1 MRKVRREE
9 WGGVMVLGMNVLE
22 LMVILLIQL
31 IPFALVIVL
40 VVLAIRWFI
49 RQEREA
55 KRPELKAERAS
66 LGEVVRARREACGMT
81 QELVAQ
87 KLGVSRQAV
96 GKWESGKSEPSTT
109 NLMALAELFGTDAAE
124 LLREV
129 KR

>member
-1 MRKVRREE
+1 M
-9 WGGVMVLGMNVLE
+9 GAIMVLGMNVLE

-66 LGEVVRARREACGMT
+66 LGEVIRAHREACGMT

-109 NLMALAELFGTDAAE
+109 NLMAIAELLGTDAAE

>member
-9 WGGVMVLGMNVLE
+9 WGGVMLLGMNTLE

-31 IPFALVIVL
+31 VPFALGIVL

-66 LGEVVRARREACGMT
+66 LGEVIRARREACGMT

-109 NLMALAELFGTDAAE
+109 NLMALAELFGTDVAE

>member
-1 MRKVRREE
+1 M
-9 WGGVMVLGMNVLE
+9 GVIMVLGMNVLE

-31 IPFALVIVL
+31 VPFALVIVL

-66 LGEVVRARREACGMT
+66 LGEVIRAHREACGMT

-87 KLGVSRQAV
+87 KLSVSRQAV

-109 NLMALAELFGTDAAE
+109 NLMAIAELLGTDAAE

>member
-1 MRKVRREE
+1 M
-9 WGGVMVLGMNVLE
+9 GDVMLLGMNVLE

-66 LGEVVRARREACGMT
+66 LGEVIRARREACGMT

-96 GKWESGKSEPSTT
+96 GKWESDKSEPSTT
-109 NLMALAELFGTDAAE
+109 NLMAIAELLGTDAAE
-124 LLREV
+124 LLREA

>member
-1 MRKVRREE
+1 ML
-9 WGGVMVLGMNVLE
+9 LGMNTLE
-22 LMVILLIQL
+22 LMFILLIQL
-31 IPFALVIVL
+31 VPFALGIVL

-66 LGEVVRARREACGMT
+66 LGEVIRARREACGMT

>member
-1 MRKVRREE
+1 M
-9 WGGVMVLGMNVLE
+9 GGVMVLGMNVLE

-55 KRPELKAERAS
+55 KGPELKAERAS

-87 KLGVSRQAV
+87 KLDVSRQAV

>member
-1 MRKVRREE
+1 M
-9 WGGVMVLGMNVLE
+9 GGVMVLGMNVLE

-66 LGEVVRARREACGMT
+66 LGEVIRARREACGLT

-109 NLMALAELFGTDAAE
+109 NLMAIAELLGTDAAE

-129 KR
+129 KS

>member
-1 MRKVRREE
+1 M
-9 WGGVMVLGMNVLE
+9 GDVMLLGMNTLE

-31 IPFALVIVL
+31 VPFALGIVL

-66 LGEVVRARREACGMT
+66 LGEV
-81 QELVAQ
+81 
-87 KLGVSRQAV
+87 
-96 GKWESGKSEPSTT
+96 
-109 NLMALAELFGTDAAE
+109 
-124 LLREV
+124 

>member
-1 MRKVRREE
+1 M
-9 WGGVMVLGMNVLE
+9 GDVMVLGMNVLE

-66 LGEVVRARREACGMT
+66 LGEVIRARREACGMT

-87 KLGVSRQAV
+87 KLSVSRQAV

>member
-1 MRKVRREE
+1 M
-9 WGGVMVLGMNVLE
+9 GDVMVLGMSGPE

-31 IPFALVIVL
+31 VPFALGIVL

-66 LGEVVRARREACGMT
+66 LGEVIRARRDACGMT

-109 NLMALAELFGTDAAE
+109 NLMALAESFGTDAAE

>member
-1 MRKVRREE
+1 M
-9 WGGVMVLGMNVLE
+9 GDVMLLGMNVLE

-66 LGEVVRARREACGMT
+66 LGEVIRARREACGMT

-96 GKWESGKSEPSTT
+96 GKWESDKSEPSTT
-109 NLMALAELFGTDAAE
+109 NLMAIAELLGTDAEE
-124 LLREV
+124 LLREA

>member
-1 MRKVRREE
+1 M
-9 WGGVMVLGMNVLE
+9 GDVMILGMNTLE

-31 IPFALVIVL
+31 VPFALGIVL

-66 LGEVVRARREACGMT
+66 LGEVIRARREACGMT

-109 NLMALAELFGTDAAE
+109 NWMALAELFGTDAAE

>member
-1 MRKVRREE
+1 M
-9 WGGVMVLGMNVLE
+9 GGVMVLGMNVLE

>member
-1 MRKVRREE
+1 M
-9 WGGVMVLGMNVLE
+9 GDVMVLGMSGLE

-31 IPFALVIVL
+31 VPFALGIVL

-66 LGEVVRARREACGMT
+66 LGEVIRARREACGMT

>member
-1 MRKVRREE
+1 M
-9 WGGVMVLGMNVLE
+9 GGVMLLGMNTLE

-31 IPFALVIVL
+31 VPFALGIVL

-66 LGEVVRARREACGMT
+66 LGEVIRARREACGMT

>member
-1 MRKVRREE
+1 M
-9 WGGVMVLGMNVLE
+9 GAIMVLGMNVLE

-66 LGEVVRARREACGMT
+66 LGEVIRARREACGMT

-96 GKWESGKSEPSTT
+96 GKWESDKSEPSTT
-109 NLMALAELFGTDAAE
+109 NLMAIAELLGTDAAE

>member
-1 MRKVRREE
+1 M
-9 WGGVMVLGMNVLE
+9 GGVMVLGMNVLE

-66 LGEVVRARREACGMT
+66 LGEVIRARREACGMT

>member
-1 MRKVRREE
+1 M
-9 WGGVMVLGMNVLE
+9 GGVMVLGMNVLE

-66 LGEVVRARREACGMT
+66 LGEVIRAHRETCGMT

-109 NLMALAELFGTDAAE
+109 NLMALAELLGTDAAE

>member
-1 MRKVRREE
+1 M
-9 WGGVMVLGMNVLE
+9 GAIMVLGMNVLE

-66 LGEVVRARREACGMT
+66 LGEVIRAHREACGMT

-109 NLMALAELFGTDAAE
+109 NLIAIAELLGTDAAE

>member
-1 MRKVRREE
+1 ML
-9 WGGVMVLGMNVLE
+9 LGMNTLE

-31 IPFALVIVL
+31 VPFALGIVL

-66 LGEVVRARREACGMT
+66 LGEV
-81 QELVAQ
+81 
-87 KLGVSRQAV
+87 
-96 GKWESGKSEPSTT
+96 
-109 NLMALAELFGTDAAE
+109 
-124 LLREV
+124 

>member
-1 MRKVRREE
+1 M
-9 WGGVMVLGMNVLE
+9 GDVMLLGMNVLE

-66 LGEVVRARREACGMT
+66 LGEVIRARREACGMT

-109 NLMALAELFGTDAAE
+109 NLMAIAELLGTDAAE
-124 LLREV
+124 LLREA

>member
-1 MRKVRREE
+1 M
-9 WGGVMVLGMNVLE
+9 GDVMLLGMNTLE

-31 IPFALVIVL
+31 VPFVLGIVL

-66 LGEVVRARREACGMT
+66 LGEVIRARREACGMT

>member
-1 MRKVRREE
+1 M
-9 WGGVMVLGMNVLE
+9 GDVMILGMNTLE

-31 IPFALVIVL
+31 VPFALGIVL

-66 LGEVVRARREACGMT
+66 LGEVIRARREACGMT

-109 NLMALAELFGTDAAE
+109 NLMAIAELLGTDAAE

>member
-1 MRKVRREE
+1 M
-9 WGGVMVLGMNVLE
+9 GDVMVLGMSGPE

-31 IPFALVIVL
+31 VPFALGIVL

-66 LGEVVRARREACGMT
+66 LGEVIRARRDACGMT

>member
-9 WGGVMVLGMNVLE
+9 WGGVMLLGMNTLE

-31 IPFALVIVL
+31 VPFALGIVL
-40 VVLAIRWFI
+40 VVLVIRWFI

-66 LGEVVRARREACGMT
+66 LGEVIRARREACGMT

-109 NLMALAELFGTDAAE
+109 NLTALAELFGTDAAE

>member
-1 MRKVRREE
+1 M
-9 WGGVMVLGMNVLE
+9 GGVMVLGMNVLE

-66 LGEVVRARREACGMT
+66 LGEVIRARREACGMT

-109 NLMALAELFGTDAAE
+109 NLMAIAELLGTDAAE

-129 KR
+129 KS

>member
-1 MRKVRREE
+1 M
-9 WGGVMVLGMNVLE
+9 GDVMLLGMNVLE

-66 LGEVVRARREACGMT
+66 LGEVIRARREACGMT

-109 NLMALAELFGTDAAE
+109 NLMAIAELLGTDAAE

-129 KR
+129 KS

>member
-1 MRKVRREE
+1 M
-9 WGGVMVLGMNVLE
+9 GGVMVLGMNVLE

-31 IPFALVIVL
+31 IPFALGIVL
-40 VVLAIRWFI
+40 VVLAIRWVI

-66 LGEVVRARREACGMT
+66 LGEVIRAHREACGMT

-109 NLMALAELFGTDAAE
+109 NLMAIAELLGTDAAE

-129 KR
+129 KS

>member
-9 WGGVMVLGMNVLE
+9 WGGVMLLGMNTLE

-31 IPFALVIVL
+31 VPFALGIVL

-66 LGEVVRARREACGMT
+66 LGEVIRARREACGMT

>member
-1 MRKVRREE
+1 M
-9 WGGVMVLGMNVLE
+9 GGVMVLGMNVLE

-66 LGEVVRARREACGMT
+66 LGEVIRAHREACGMT

-109 NLMALAELFGTDAAE
+109 NLMAIAELLGTDAAE

-129 KR
+129 KS

>member
-1 MRKVRREE
+1 M
-9 WGGVMVLGMNVLE
+9 GDVMLLGMNVLE
-22 LMVILLIQL
+22 FMVILLIQL

-66 LGEVVRARREACGMT
+66 LGEVIRAHREACGMT

-109 NLMALAELFGTDAAE
+109 NLMAIAELLGTDAAE

>member
-1 MRKVRREE
+1 M
-9 WGGVMVLGMNVLE
+9 GDVMVLGMSGPE

-66 LGEVVRARREACGMT
+66 LGEVIRARREACGMT

>member
-1 MRKVRREE
+1 M
-9 WGGVMVLGMNVLE
+9 GDVMLLGMNVLE

-55 KRPELKAERAS
+55 KRPELKTERAS
-66 LGEVVRARREACGMT
+66 LGEVIRAHREACGMT

-109 NLMALAELFGTDAAE
+109 NLMAIAELLGTDAAE

>member
-1 MRKVRREE
+1 MI
-9 WGGVMVLGMNVLE
+9 LGMNTLE

-31 IPFALVIVL
+31 VPFALGIVL

-49 RQEREA
+49 RQER
-55 KRPELKAERAS
+55 AS
-66 LGEVVRARREACGMT
+66 LGEVIRARREACGMT

>member
-1 MRKVRREE
+1 M
-9 WGGVMVLGMNVLE
+9 GDVMVLGMSGPELFVVFAGYLLYFSPYVLG
-22 LMVILLIQL
+22 
-31 IPFALVIVL
+31 IVL
-40 VVLAIRWFI
+40 LVLAIRWFV
-49 RQEREA
+49 RREREA

-66 LGEVVRARREACGMT
+66 LGEVIRARREACGMT

>member
-1 MRKVRREE
+1 M
-9 WGGVMVLGMNVLE
+9 GDVMLLGMNVLE

-66 LGEVVRARREACGMT
+66 LGEVIRAHREACGMT

-109 NLMALAELFGTDAAE
+109 NLMAIAELLGTDAAE

-129 KR
+129 KS

>member
-1 MRKVRREE
+1 M
-9 WGGVMVLGMNVLE
+9 GDVMVLGMNVLE

-66 LGEVVRARREACGMT
+66 LGEVIRARREACGMT

-109 NLMALAELFGTDAAE
+109 NLMAIAELLGTDAAE

>member
-1 MRKVRREE
+1 M
-9 WGGVMVLGMNVLE
+9 GDVMLLGMNVLE

-66 LGEVVRARREACGMT
+66 LGEVIRARREACGMT

-109 NLMALAELFGTDAAE
+109 NLMAIAELLGTDAAE

>member
-9 WGGVMVLGMNVLE
+9 WGGVMLLGMNTLE

-31 IPFALVIVL
+31 VPFALGIVL

-55 KRPELKAERAS
+55 KRSELKAERAS
-66 LGEVVRARREACGMT
+66 LGEV
-81 QELVAQ
+81 
-87 KLGVSRQAV
+87 
-96 GKWESGKSEPSTT
+96 
-109 NLMALAELFGTDAAE
+109 
-124 LLREV
+124 